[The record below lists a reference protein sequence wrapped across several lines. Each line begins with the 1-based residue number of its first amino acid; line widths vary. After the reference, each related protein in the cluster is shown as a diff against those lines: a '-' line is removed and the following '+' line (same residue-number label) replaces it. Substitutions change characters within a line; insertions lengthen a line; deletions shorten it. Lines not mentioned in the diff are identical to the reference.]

1 MLCVRRAGIDRTPKG
16 STEEDAWDPRD
27 PQRLKG
33 LGNEGS
39 DVVRLDIALVIA
51 SRTERCL
58 MAVFLH
64 RIQIKARKAI
74 TINAKTISRPKPK
87 AAFSPILKK

>member
-1 MLCVRRAGIDRTPKG
+1 MCVRRAGIDLTPKG
-16 STEEDAWDPRD
+16 STEEDADDPRD

-39 DVVRLDIALVIA
+39 DVARLDIAFVMA
-51 SRTERCL
+51 SRTERCF

-64 RIQIKARKAI
+64 RIQMQARKAI
-74 TINAKTISRPKPK
+74 TINAKMISRPKPK